1 MVEKRIKYFL
11 WIIIVSMILNSDI
24 FSQAG
29 APSIVPLPKK
39 YKYLPGKLFLKNDS
53 FVLKKYYSEEET
65 LTIVLKELD
74 SIYSHVFNKSF
85 YSGMAN
91 GELVLGIPSN
101 NKKFKKLCEKN
112 NLIPTDSL
120 GEEGYRLLV
129 DSTRIIISANTNKG
143 LFYGVQSLKQLIKG
157 NAGNEFLQ
165 CMEITDYPSFKYR
178 GVMDDISR
186 GPIPTMDYVKYQIR
200 RLAEVK
206 INVFMHYIEHVVKTK
221 KHPEFAPVDGSFTID
236 ELKEIADYGKKYNV
250 TVIGSFQSF
259 GHFGNIAS
267 TPEYSHL
274 CESGTLISPVK
285 NESYTFLKEIY
296 DEMIPAFKS
305 PFFHI
310 GCDETFDLGKEES
323 KSLVDRIGYD
333 GVYFKHILELD
344 SFVKKH
350 NLRTMVWGDI
360 FLQYPALLTK
370 IPKDMVVATWDYD
383 PRDSF
388 SNYIEPIKNAGLDF
402 FVCPGVLN
410 SSKIYPDYEQSFV
423 NIKNFAS
430 DGLKYGALG
439 ILTTVWDDGGAAFW
453 SNDWLG
459 VTFASEQ
466 SWNTNNNS
474 FEDFETRFNRG
485 IYGASN
491 NKLTRAILKLEE
503 IKNLEPTDGMNDKI
517 LFANLIPEKGKSAK
531 ISLIDW
537 DNVEKIINESAEILK
552 ESELKFYKDDYKYFS
567 FIQSL
572 YNFIGTKRKN
582 IIEASK
588 LYREAVKLYSNNIFG
603 ARDYI
608 KASAEKINSII
619 RNEVEIR
626 DEYEVLWLN
635 ENHVYALDRI
645 IKKYNDEILGLK
657 NVHENLI
664 ASIGCIDSSKPLP
677 SISEVCLDI
686 TELSGKY
693 FREWMMINPLPN
705 SDRKNPS
712 ELDYLEKMG
721 GELAANPKVTE
732 ENYYKDIKYRW
743 RRVISEYGDVVNIDE
758 IFKDTDS
765 CSVVYTFANIDVEK
779 DTIVNALVGCSNAA
793 LVIINGKKI
802 FETGIENKLLP
813 DKCSFKLPLKAGRN
827 NLMLKISRIG
837 GEFGFTFRLP
847 DSEVRNKKNRYKIVE
862 K

>member
-1 MVEKRIKYFL
+1 MVEKRLKYFF

-24 FSQAG
+24 FSQTG
-29 APSIVPLPKK
+29 TPSIVPLPKE
-39 YKYLPGKLFLKNDS
+39 YKYLPGELFLKNNS
-53 FVLKKYYSEEET
+53 FAVKKYYSEEET
-65 LTIVLKELD
+65 LTIALRELD
-74 SIYSHVFNKSF
+74 SVYSHVFNKSLS
-85 YSGMAN
+85 SGSGTCEVILGTASYN
-91 GELVLGIPSN
+91 GR
-101 NKKFKKLCEKN
+101 FKKICEMD
-112 NLIPTDSL
+112 NLIPGDSL
-120 GEEGYRLLV
+120 GDEGYRLLV
-129 DSTRIIISANTNKG
+129 DSTRIIISANTGKG
-143 LFYGVQSLKQLIKG
+143 LFYGVQSLKQLVKG
-157 NAGNEFLQ
+157 NAGNEFLR
-165 CMEITDYPSFKYR
+165 CMEITDYPSYKYR

-285 NESYTFLKEIY
+285 PESYTFLKEIY

-323 KSLVDRIGYD
+323 KLLVDSIGYD
-333 GVYFKHILELD
+333 DVYLKHILELY

-360 FLQYPALLTK
+360 FLQYPNLLKK
-370 IPKDMVVATWDYD
+370 IPRDMIVATWDYD

-388 SNYIEPIKNAGLDF
+388 INYIEPIKNAGLDF

-423 NIKNFAS
+423 NIRNFAS

-474 FEDFETRFNRG
+474 FEDFETRFNKG
-485 IYGASN
+485 IYGVSN
-491 NKLTRAILKLEE
+491 NKFTRAILKLEE

-537 DNVEKIINESAEILK
+537 DDVEKFISESEEILK
-552 ESELKFYKDDYKYFS
+552 GNGLKFYEDDCKYFS

-572 YNFIGTKRKN
+572 YKFIGTKRKS

-588 LYREAVKLYSNNIFG
+588 LYREAVKLYSNSIFG

-619 RNEVEIR
+619 CNEIEIR
-626 DEYEVLWLN
+626 DTYEVLWLN
-635 ENHVYALDRI
+635 ENHIYALDRV

-657 NVHENLI
+657 NVHDKLI
-664 ASIGCIDSSKPLP
+664 TSLDCVDSSKPLLP
-677 SISEVCLDI
+677 VSDVCLDI
-686 TELSGKY
+686 AELPGKY

-705 SDRKNPS
+705 SDKMNPS
-712 ELDYLEKMG
+712 EVDYLKKMG

-743 RRVISEYGDVVNIDE
+743 RRVVSEYGDIVNIE
-758 IFKDTDS
+758 EVFKDADS
-765 CSVVYTFANIDVEK
+765 CSVVYAFANIDVEK
-779 DTIVNALVGCSNAA
+779 DTSVAALLGYSNAA
-793 LVIINGKKI
+793 AVIINGNKI
-802 FETGIENKLLP
+802 FETGIEHKVLP
-813 DKCSFKLPLKAGRN
+813 DNYLFKLPLKAGRN
-827 NLMLKISRIG
+827 NLMLKISRVG

-847 DSEVRNKKNRYKIVE
+847 DSEVRNKKNRYKIIS